1 MRSDATMTPK
11 RGLIVMKASD
21 IKELKRK
28 LAGLKILSW
37 VTLTCQFDSGP
48 GHHFPINSNTYKT
61 FLRKLFCLK
70 RSQREC
76 YGVTSDATMTPASVV
91 SHG

>member
-1 MRSDATMTPK
+1 MTPK
-11 RGLIVMKASD
+11 KGMGNMKASD
-21 IKELKRK
+21 IKGLKEK
-28 LAGLKILSW
+28 MAGLKILSW
-37 VTLTCQFDSGP
+37 ITLTCQFDSGP
-48 GHHFPINSNTYKT
+48 GHHFPINSNTYKS

-70 RSQREC
+70 RSQREA